1 MTCFS
6 LFSNP
11 PISIRNNLQYYT
23 VYTVKDIPNPVS
35 PPGHFMCSELRTVCM
50 QSTNAFKAEGEEAVS
65 DDAELK
71 YAIIERR
78 ENPLAA

>member
-1 MTCFS
+1 M
-6 LFSNP
+6 LFSF
-11 PISIRNNLQYYT
+11 LQPSDKYT
-23 VYTVKDIPNPVS
+23 EQFAVLYRLHRKGYTESGFSSWTLHV
-35 PPGHFMCSELRTVCM
+35 LRTVCM

-65 DDAELK
+65 NDAELK